1 MPSRQLGT
9 TFAFPSMT
17 YILSVGSKPPH
28 LAVCV
33 LSAWGADLLPGELP
47 AAPEGVAGGA
57 ARTAADGHVILH
69 CAL

>member
-1 MPSRQLGT
+1 M
-9 TFAFPSMT
+9 
-17 YILSVGSKPPH
+17 GSKPPH

-69 CAL
+69 CAR